1 VLQVLC
7 DCRVSKRDLKRSY
20 SRSELGRYSH
30 KTGLAK
36 LVTVGCGAEE
46 REGQIEGEKVPLKKR
61 KKQIRSRRETER
73 QTEVLSKKNP
83 VKKEQILGF
92 LPCFSGKRRSHRSWD
107 LRRCGEAWS
116 SVHGGGFRKPI
127 SSE

>member
-1 VLQVLC
+1 MPQVLC

-20 SRSELGRYSH
+20 SRSELGRCSH

-61 KKQIRSRRETER
+61 KKQIRSR
-73 QTEVLSKKNP
+73 
-83 VKKEQILGF
+83 
-92 LPCFSGKRRSHRSWD
+92 
-107 LRRCGEAWS
+107 
-116 SVHGGGFRKPI
+116 
-127 SSE
+127 